1 MTVNHG
7 VLGSSP
13 CSGAIAR
20 GLQERCRSGVDST
33 SVERNKS
40 CSPKP
45 FFGSLAQLVQSI
57 CLTSR
62 GSAVR
67 IRQLPLKTEDTS
79 LSSDVFFCLYLFL
92 WTSSQNRHKQKKQAN
107 ACLLFWDLTEV
118 RINRRLARASP
129 SLMTCSSESHCTTF
143 ESVNSHERD
152 KIADKATQLSGFCCI
167 YATWEFTHKGADVQ
181 QASRTKYGFVCDF
194 ISEGTDGS
202 RRRLSR

>member
-33 SVERNKS
+33 SVERKTS

-79 LSSDVFFCLYLFL
+79 LSSDVFFLFISVFVSKL
-92 WTSSQNRHKQKKQAN
+92 PKQTQTKKQAN

-143 ESVNSHERD
+143 ESVNSHERN
-152 KIADKATQLSGFCCI
+152 KIADKS
-167 YATWEFTHKGADVQ
+167 H
-181 QASRTKYGFVCDF
+181 SN
-194 ISEGTDGS
+194 
-202 RRRLSR
+202 

>member
-33 SVERNKS
+33 SVERSKS

-67 IRQLPLKTEDTS
+67 IRQLPLKKRHRKMSLFFVCVQPLRTS
-79 LSSDVFFCLYLFL
+79 PQSAYKQKNKRIRLLLLERVLTDFELGGAV
-92 WTSSQNRHKQKKQAN
+92 TSSAIAHQAMLD
-107 ACLLFWDLTEV
+107 CT
-118 RINRRLARASP
+118 AS
-129 SLMTCSSESHCTTF
+129 SVMTRSSESPCATF
-143 ESVNSHERD
+143 ESVAPQNS
-152 KIADKATQLSGFCCI
+152 KPQLQNQPPQPLF
-167 YATWEFTHKGADVQ
+167 
-181 QASRTKYGFVCDF
+181 RRKY
-194 ISEGTDGS
+194 
-202 RRRLSR
+202 LLK

>member
-33 SVERNKS
+33 SVERKTS

-67 IRQLPLKTEDTS
+67 IRQLPHNIRHVS
-79 LSSDVFFCLYLFL
+79 LSRDVFFCICKLPAYKSAQFAY
-92 WTSSQNRHKQKKQAN
+92 TKKAQAS
-107 ACLLFWDLTEV
+107 ACLMLQEFDGV
-118 RINRRLARASP
+118 RINWRLARASP
-129 SLMTCSSESHCTTF
+129 SLMT
-143 ESVNSHERD
+143 R
-152 KIADKATQLSGFCCI
+152 Q
-167 YATWEFTHKGADVQ
+167 
-181 QASRTKYGFVCDF
+181 
-194 ISEGTDGS
+194 
-202 RRRLSR
+202 